1 MDVCVY
7 VWVGGEGVRKI
18 TYGRYVCVLR
28 GGDREGVEGG
38 EGGYLVDFTH
48 SKSPNNSRIAIDTY
62 LVVC

>member
-1 MDVCVY
+1 MCVC
-7 VWVGGEGVRKI
+7 VWVGGEGERKT

-28 GGDREGVEGG
+28 GGDREGVEGV

-48 SKSPNNSRIAIDTY
+48 SKSTNNTIIALDTY